1 MTEPGLGTDKVT
13 CCYCDEVVN
22 QEAMKCRHCGEF
34 LDEELRQAR
43 LEESGL
49 STRSAFCRGLAA
61 VLSTVWPGLG
71 QIFQGRLAMGFIIML
86 AMFGIVGMAITSTWM
101 MFSVAFV
108 VYVGNIFDA
117 YNFGIISRFQEIHTY
132 ATETVEKP
140 EPNRSPTA

>member
-49 STRSAFCRGLAA
+49 STKSAFCRGLAA

-71 QIFQGRLAMGFIIML
+71 QIFQGRLGTGFMSMIVLFLLVML
-86 AMFGIVGMAITSTWM
+86 MLKTTTLFLPVVAIAYILIV
-101 MFSVAFV
+101 
-108 VYVGNIFDA
+108 YDA
-117 YNFGIISRFQEIHTY
+117 YT
-132 ATETVEKP
+132 
-140 EPNRSPTA
+140 PTL